1 MSGGLSPQATFVA
14 SLLAVL
20 FFGAVFELIRRRRLQ
35 ERYALLWMVAAV
47 LMLAGV
53 LASHWT
59 LSSLANLTGITD
71 TSVAILSLLL
81 FFVLVILL
89 HQTTV
94 NSRLSEQ
101 NTRLMQE
108 MALLRAEVETAARPA
123 GRKDPARRPESPGGA
138 PGTRP

>member
-1 MSGGLSPQATFVA
+1 MSGGLSPQATVVA
-14 SLLAVL
+14 ALLAIV

-35 ERYALLWMVAAV
+35 ERYALLWMVAAA
-47 LMLAGV
+47 LMLVGV

-59 LSSLANLTGITD
+59 LTTLSSLTGITD

-108 MALLRAEVETAARPA
+108 MALLRAEVETASRQKPAKEPPRPR
-123 GRKDPARRPESPGGA
+123 GSREEA